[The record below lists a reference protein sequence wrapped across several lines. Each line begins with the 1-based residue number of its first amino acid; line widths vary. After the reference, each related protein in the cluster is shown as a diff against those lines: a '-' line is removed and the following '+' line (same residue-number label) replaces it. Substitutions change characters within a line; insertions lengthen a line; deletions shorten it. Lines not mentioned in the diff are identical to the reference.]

1 VIGRLAFEYPRRVE
15 LLWTALLIIAT
26 LAGTGYLGGLAHR
39 LHTRSAR

>member
-1 VIGRLAFEYPRRVE
+1 VE

-26 LAGTGYLGGLAHR
+26 LAGTGYLGVLAHR